1 MVLIPFLKFN
11 SNRDVSFSRSVKLSP
26 DAATPKVKGL
36 SSIMPVD
43 MIFFDVANIG
53 NNIVSNKPIS
63 NNIISNSIVSNNAV
77 TNGGGCQ

>member
-1 MVLIPFLKFN
+1 
-11 SNRDVSFSRSVKLSP
+11 
-26 DAATPKVKGL
+26 
-36 SSIMPVD
+36 MPVD

-77 TNGGGCQ
+77 TNGVVSNDIVDDRGFGIADCG

>member
-1 MVLIPFLKFN
+1 
-11 SNRDVSFSRSVKLSP
+11 
-26 DAATPKVKGL
+26 
-36 SSIMPVD
+36 MPVD

-77 TNGGGCQ
+77 TNGGGVSNDIVDDRGLGIADCG